1 MPRSLNLY
9 TTVLITA
16 ERLDKRAVISL
27 TITNADLR
35 RGHAGK
41 GQLNEDLY
49 KYAGKGQLNEDL
61 YKY

>member
-49 KYAGKGQLNEDL
+49 KY
-61 YKY
+61 